1 MKKIFIGIAIIAS
14 LSIGACNATKLD
26 TNSYEG
32 IVSEA
37 KANHALAKEKYGNVW
52 KQKKMKKSYVDTYL
66 EKADKAKKAGKD
78 ADALKFAKQARD
90 TAVQEVKQMSKKDHP
105 AWIK

>member
-1 MKKIFIGIAIIAS
+1 MAVIAS
-14 LSIGACNATKLD
+14 LSVGVCNATKPD

-37 KANHALAKEKYGNVW
+37 KAQHSLAKKTYGNVW

-66 EKADKAKKAGKD
+66 AKADKAKKAGKD